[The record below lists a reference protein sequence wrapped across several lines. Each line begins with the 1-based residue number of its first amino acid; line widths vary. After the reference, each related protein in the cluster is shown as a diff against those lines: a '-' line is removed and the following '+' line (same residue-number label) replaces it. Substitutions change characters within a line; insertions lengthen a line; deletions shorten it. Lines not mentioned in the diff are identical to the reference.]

1 MHIVYLQIK
10 LGKYLFNL
18 IDIAIFASY
27 NINYTNMNKKY
38 YTLKDFELSLN
49 EDVAERANAFQKY
62 INQLNDFGCK
72 SYWIASQS
80 GIGAK
85 MTIEGFEQPVAGF
98 ISNDYLGMSQREETK
113 RAGIE
118 AIKKYG
124 TGACAA
130 QVIGGYLD
138 IHRQLEQEIA
148 FFVGQEDAILFS
160 SGFGANSGMLRAL
173 LGAND
178 IALIDPFI
186 HTSAIAGLK
195 GTNIKRI
202 GHNDLEYLEK
212 TLKEVKDEYQTKLV
226 IIDGVYSQD
235 GDLPKLPEIISIC
248 KTNNAMLML
257 DDAHGIGVMGD
268 NGRGT
273 AEYFDCLGKVDII
286 TGTFSKS
293 FGCVGGFVAASSRLI
308 QYLKF
313 YADSNVFSAAPT
325 PQVTAS
331 VLKALELIK
340 NKPEII
346 KKLWDNTNYLRSQL
360 IGRGFDI
367 GKSVSPIFPIM
378 VRDNKKVY
386 EIAKMLQEKGIFTI
400 AIVYPAVR
408 TKEARLRV
416 SVLATHEKEQLDKL
430 VASLEEINGVLPIK

>member
-1 MHIVYLQIK
+1 MK
-10 LGKYLFNL
+10 DRF
-18 IDIAIFASY
+18 
-27 NINYTNMNKKY
+27 
-38 YTLKDFELSLN
+38 YTLKDFELSN
-49 EDVAERANAFQKY
+49 EKNAIERANDFQIY

-72 SYWIASQS
+72 SYWIASQTGVGS
-80 GIGAK
+80 T
-85 MTIEGFEQPVAGF
+85 MNIEGYNKPVISF
-98 ISNDYLGMSQREETK
+98 IANDYLGMSQREETIQ
-113 RAGIE
+113 AGIE
-118 AIKKYG
+118 ALKKYG

-138 IHRQLEQEIA
+138 IHKQLEEAIA
-148 FFVGQEDAILFS
+148 DFVGQEDALLFS
-160 SGFGANSGMLRAL
+160 SGFGANAGVLRAL
-173 LGAND
+173 LGKND

-186 HTSAIAGLK
+186 HTSTLAGLHE
-195 GTNIKRI
+195 TNIKRI

-212 TLKEVKDEYQTKLV
+212 TLKDIKDKYQTKLV

-235 GDLPKLPEIISIC
+235 GDISMLPEIISLC
-248 KTNNAMLML
+248 KAHGAMLMV
-257 DDAHGIGVMGD
+257 DDAHGIGVMGN

-273 AEYFDCLGKVDII
+273 VEHFNCLGQVDII

-293 FGCVGGFVAASSRLI
+293 FGCVGGFVAASKKLI
-308 QYLKF
+308 QYLRF

-340 NKPEII
+340 TKPEIRQ
-346 KKLWDNTNYLRSQL
+346 KLWNNTNYLRTEL
-360 IGRGFDI
+360 TNRGFDI

-386 EIAKMLQEKGIFTI
+386 QIAKLLQERGIFTI

-408 TKEARLRV
+408 IKEARLRV
-416 SVLATHEKEQLDKL
+416 SILSTHEKEHLDYLTK
-430 VASLEEINGVLPIK
+430 SLEEINKIVRFK

>member
-1 MHIVYLQIK
+1 MK
-10 LGKYLFNL
+10 DRF
-18 IDIAIFASY
+18 
-27 NINYTNMNKKY
+27 
-38 YTLKDFELSLN
+38 YTLKDFELSN
-49 EDVAERANAFQKY
+49 EKNAIERANDFQIY

-72 SYWIASQS
+72 SYWIASQTGVGS
-80 GIGAK
+80 T
-85 MTIEGFEQPVAGF
+85 MNIEGYNKPVISF
-98 ISNDYLGMSQREETK
+98 IANDYLGMSQREETIQ
-113 RAGIE
+113 AGIE
-118 AIKKYG
+118 ALKKYG

-138 IHRQLEQEIA
+138 IHKQLEEAIA
-148 FFVGQEDAILFS
+148 DFVGQEDALLFS
-160 SGFGANSGMLRAL
+160 SGFGANAGVLRAL
-173 LGAND
+173 LGKND

-186 HTSAIAGLK
+186 HTSTLAGLHE
-195 GTNIKRI
+195 TNIKRI

-212 TLKEVKDEYQTKLV
+212 TLKDIKDKYQTKLV

-235 GDLPKLPEIISIC
+235 GDISMLPEIISLC
-248 KTNNAMLML
+248 KAHGAMLMV
-257 DDAHGIGVMGD
+257 DDAHGIGVMGN

-273 AEYFDCLGKVDII
+273 VEHFNCLGQVDII

-293 FGCVGGFVAASSRLI
+293 FGCVGGFLAASKKLI
-308 QYLKF
+308 QYLRF

-340 NKPEII
+340 TKPEIRQ
-346 KKLWDNTNYLRSQL
+346 KLWNNTNYLRTEL
-360 IGRGFDI
+360 TNRGFDI

-386 EIAKMLQEKGIFTI
+386 QIAKLLQERGIFTI

-408 TKEARLRV
+408 IKEARLRV
-416 SVLATHEKEQLDKL
+416 SILSTHEKEHLDYLTK
-430 VASLEEINGVLPIK
+430 SLEEINKIVRFK

>member
-1 MHIVYLQIK
+1 MK
-10 LGKYLFNL
+10 DRF
-18 IDIAIFASY
+18 
-27 NINYTNMNKKY
+27 
-38 YTLKDFELSLN
+38 YTLKDFELSN
-49 EDVAERANAFQKY
+49 EKNAIERANDFQIY

-72 SYWIASQS
+72 SYWIASQTGVGS
-80 GIGAK
+80 T
-85 MTIEGFEQPVAGF
+85 MNIEGYNKPVISF
-98 ISNDYLGMSQREETK
+98 IANDYLGMSQREETIQV
-113 RAGIE
+113 GIE
-118 AIKKYG
+118 ALKKYG

-138 IHRQLEQEIA
+138 IHKQLEEAIA
-148 FFVGQEDAILFS
+148 DFVGQEDSLLFS
-160 SGFGANSGMLRAL
+160 SGFGANAGVLRAL
-173 LGAND
+173 LGKND

-186 HTSAIAGLK
+186 HTSTLAGLHE
-195 GTNIKRI
+195 TNIKRI

-212 TLKEVKDEYQTKLV
+212 TLKDIKDKYQTKLV

-235 GDLPKLPEIISIC
+235 GDISMLPEIISLC
-248 KTNNAMLML
+248 KAHDAMLMV
-257 DDAHGIGVMGD
+257 DDAHGIGVMGN

-273 AEYFDCLGKVDII
+273 VEHFDCLGQVDII

-293 FGCVGGFVAASSRLI
+293 FGCVGGFVAASKKLI
-308 QYLKF
+308 QYLRF

-340 NKPEII
+340 TKPEIRQ
-346 KKLWDNTNYLRSQL
+346 KLWNNTNYLRTEL
-360 IGRGFDI
+360 TNRGFDI

-386 EIAKMLQEKGIFTI
+386 QIAKLLQERGIFTI

-408 TKEARLRV
+408 IKEARLRV
-416 SVLATHEKEQLDKL
+416 SILSTHEKEHLDYLTK
-430 VASLEEINGVLPIK
+430 SLEEINKIVRFK